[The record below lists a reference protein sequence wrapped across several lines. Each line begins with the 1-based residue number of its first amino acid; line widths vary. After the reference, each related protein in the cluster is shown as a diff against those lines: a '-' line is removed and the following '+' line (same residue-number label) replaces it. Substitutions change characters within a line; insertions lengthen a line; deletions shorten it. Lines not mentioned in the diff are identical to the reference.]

1 MLIVMKPNAAAS
13 EVDAVVN
20 VVEAVGLRAH
30 PMPGATRTAIG
41 ITGNEGPID
50 GRRFENLPG
59 VAEVIRVTK
68 PYKLITL
75 DLRPEK
81 TVVRVGDAIIG
92 GSALAVISGPCAVE
106 SREQA
111 FAIAEIVQQS
121 GARFFRGCVWKP
133 RTSPYTFQGL
143 GDKGW
148 EIMADIR
155 QSFGLKI
162 VTEALEVSHID
173 LIERCGDIIQIGAR
187 NMQNFSLLRR
197 AGRSTLP
204 VLLKRGMAA
213 TLEEWLLAAEYVM
226 AEGNYN
232 VILCERG
239 VRTFAQHT
247 RNTLDLASVPAIRRI
262 SHLPVIV
269 DPSHGTGS
277 AYMVTPLA
285 RAGIAVG
292 ADGLMIEVHNKPE
305 LALSDGAQALTPA
318 EYLQLVAEVR
328 AIHELVS
335 CSHGPVGC
343 VSTTQSDQPQSAGYD
358 FGQMDLKHSS
368 TTRAAAHR

>member
-1 MLIVMKPNAAAS
+1 MLIVMKPSATAGD
-13 EVDAVVN
+13 VDAVVKL
-20 VVEAVGLRAH
+20 VEVIGLRAH
-30 PMPGATRTAIG
+30 SMPGATRTAIG
-41 ITGNEGPID
+41 ITGNQGPID

-75 DLRPEK
+75 DLRPDK
-81 TVVRVGDAIIG
+81 TVVRIGGATIG
-92 GSALAVISGPCAVE
+92 GSELAIIAGPCAIENRQQAVAVAE
-106 SREQA
+106 S
-111 FAIAEIVQQS
+111 VQRS
-121 GARFFRGCVWKP
+121 GARFFRGCIWKP

-148 EIMADIR
+148 EITAEIR
-155 QSFGLKI
+155 AEFGLKI
-162 VTEALEVSHID
+162 VTEAVDESHVD
-173 LIERCGDIIQIGAR
+173 LIEKHGDMIQIGAR
-187 NMQNFSLLRR
+187 NMQNFSLLKR
-197 AGRSTLP
+197 AGRSKLP

-213 TLEEWLLAAEYVM
+213 TLEEWLLAAEYIM

-269 DPSHGTGS
+269 DPSHGTGT

-285 RAGIAVG
+285 RAAVAVG
-292 ADGLMIEVHNKPE
+292 ADGLMIEVHNQPE
-305 LALSDGAQALTPA
+305 LALSDSAQALTLSQYA
-318 EYLQLVAEVR
+318 ELVAEVR
-328 AIHELVS
+328 AIHQFVS
-335 CSHGPVGC
+335 SNGPA
-343 VSTTQSDQPQSAGYD
+343 S
-358 FGQMDLKHSS
+358 
-368 TTRAAAHR
+368 R

>member
-1 MLIVMKPNAAAS
+1 MLIVMKPRATAH
-13 EVDAVVN
+13 EIDAVVDLIT
-20 VVEAVGLRAH
+20 EIGLRAH

-68 PYKLITL
+68 PYKLVTL
-75 DLRPEK
+75 DLRPDK
-81 TVVRVGDAIIG
+81 TVVRVGGATIG
-92 GSALAVISGPCAVE
+92 GSELAIIAGPCAIE

-111 FAIAEIVQQS
+111 FAVAKTVQKS
-121 GARFFRGCVWKP
+121 GARFFRGGVWKP

-143 GDKGW
+143 GDKALQIMT
-148 EIMADIR
+148 EIRDT
-155 QSFGLKI
+155 FGVKI
-162 VTEALEVSHID
+162 VTEAVEESHVD
-173 LIERCGDIIQIGAR
+173 LIEKYGDVIQIGAR
-187 NMQNFSLLRR
+187 NMQNFSLLKR
-197 AGRSTLP
+197 AGRSKVP

-213 TLEEWLLAAEYVM
+213 TLEEWLLAGEYIM

-247 RNTLDLASVPAIRRI
+247 RNTLDLAAVPAIRRI
-262 SHLPVIV
+262 SHLPIIV
-269 DPSHGTGS
+269 DPSHGTGT

-292 ADGLMIEVHNKPE
+292 ADGLMIEVHNRPE
-305 LALSDGAQALTPA
+305 LALSDSAQALTPA
-318 EYLQLVAEVR
+318 EYAQLIEEVHAIRNVMAR
-328 AIHELVS
+328 A
-335 CSHGPVGC
+335 GC
-343 VSTTQSDQPQSAGYD
+343 GLNAS
-358 FGQMDLKHSS
+358 
-368 TTRAAAHR
+368 